1 MANIF
6 ARSPYIITVD
16 EVGQEGSKIELFLW
30 NGTGSAPSTPQYTL
44 SKLGSSNV
52 YDVSA
57 YIREYLSFTTRQDPT
72 TITALNTSQ
81 WCNVKITRYGLI
93 SGTYTIAEYNSTA
106 SYFGLDGYTY
116 YESGSNYNLGNYL
129 LDQKE
134 YYYNGSTYAGEVW
147 AYLLNTYV
155 VKYSV
160 GASYN
165 STTISANGLY
175 TLPRIKT
182 FYDPITDGYITS
194 NKLEILTS
202 TGTVLATWTFTPV
215 CEPKYTPVVVDYI
228 NKYGAWQ
235 REFFFKASKSTLD
248 IQSSDYNV
256 MQSSVSNYNTLQGQK
271 RSFNTNAKESIS
283 VNSGYVSEDFK
294 DNIKQLLMSEKILV
308 DSKPAICKTK
318 SLEVMK
324 SINNHMINYNIEFE
338 FAYNTINNII

>member
-6 ARSPYIITVD
+6 TRSPYIISVGET
-16 EVGQEGSKIELFLW
+16 GQEGSKVELFIW
-30 NGTGSAPSTPQYTL
+30 DGIGGGPSTPQYTL

-57 YIREYLSFTTRQDPT
+57 YIREFITLSAPQSPTAITTLYSNFYRK
-72 TITALNTSQ
+72 A
-81 WCNVKITRYGLI
+81 KIKRYKYVG
-93 SGTYTIAEYNSTA
+93 GTYTLLSTTT
-106 SYFGLDGYTY
+106 YTCYDGYTY
-116 YESGSNYNLGNYL
+116 YESGSNYDLGNYL

-147 AYLLNTYV
+147 AYLLDTYV

-160 GASYN
+160 GAFYN
-165 STTISANGLY
+165 STTIDADGFY

-182 FYDPITDGYITS
+182 FYDPIADGNVTS

-202 TGTVLATWTFTPV
+202 TGTVLATWTFTSV
-215 CEPKYTPVVVDYI
+215 CEPKYTPVVVDFI

-235 REFFFKASKSTLD
+235 REFFFKASKNTLE

-256 MQSSVSNYNTLQGQK
+256 MQSSVSDYSTFQGQK

-283 VNSGYVSEDFK
+283 VNSGYVNEDFK
-294 DNIKQLLMSEKILV
+294 DNLKQLMLSEKILV

-338 FAYNTINNII
+338 FAYNTINNVI

>member
-16 EVGQEGSKIELFLW
+16 EVDQEGSKIELFLW

-44 SKLGSSNV
+44 SKLGSSNI

-57 YIREYLSFTTRQDPT
+57 YIREYLSFATRQDPT
-72 TITALNTSQ
+72 IITALNTSQ
-81 WCNVKITRYGLI
+81 WCNVKIKRY
-93 SGTYTIAEYNSTA
+93 STYTLLDTTTYTC
-106 SYFGLDGYTY
+106 FDGYTY

-155 VKYSV
+155 VKYTV
-160 GASYN
+160 GAFYS

-182 FYDPITDGYITS
+182 FFDPIADGYLTS

-215 CEPKYTPVVVDYI
+215 CEPKYTPVVIDFI

-235 REFFFKASKSTLD
+235 REFFFKASKNTLE

-256 MQSSVSNYNTLQGQK
+256 MQSSVSNYSTFQGQK

-308 DSKPAICKTK
+308 DNKPAICKTK

-338 FAYNTINNII
+338 FAYNTINNVI